1 MSMEDRNT
9 AFENK
14 YKHDEE
20 VKFKVD
26 ARLAKLFGLWVA
38 GKLGLDNEK
47 AALYAKEMVATQLDE
62 AGNEDIIR
70 KATADFSA
78 AGIDISRTIIDTEL
92 AQMEHK
98 AREQIMSEE
107 KKS

>member
-1 MSMEDRNT
+1 MSMEDRNN

-20 VKFKVD
+20 VKFKVE

-38 GKLGLDNEK
+38 GKLGLDSEK
-47 AALYAKEMVATQLDE
+47 AAIYAKEMVGTQLDE

-70 KATADFSA
+70 KAVADLAA

-92 AQMEHK
+92 AQIEHK
-98 AREQIMSEE
+98 AREQIILG
-107 KKS
+107 